1 MMLEVNLLPGAKK
14 AARGGASLDLA
25 GALGNV
31 SARIRDPW
39 LIGAAGAVIVGVATV
54 GVLFTSQQ
62 ASASVLDAKLNTAVR
77 DSTRYANVLAARR
90 KLTAERD
97 SVHRQLQIIRTIDD
111 NRYNWAHI
119 LDEVSRA
126 LPAYTWLTILEQTS
140 KAPLPP
146 GADSTH
152 GGAPLTPAAK
162 DKAKDGKKDKK
173 DAAVADTVNVH
184 PDLTF
189 RIVGQTVDI
198 QALTMFMRQL
208 ESSPFI
214 QKVALTK
221 SEIVVVD
228 NKDVTQFELSATYEV
243 PPAGVVRTSP
253 LVVPVR

>member
-1 MMLEVNLLPGAKK
+1 MMLQINLLPGARKS
-14 AARGGASLDLA
+14 ARGGSASSIVDAFGSA
-25 GALGNV
+25 GQRL
-31 SARIRDPW
+31 RDPW
-39 LIGAAGAVIVGVATV
+39 LVGAATAVVVAMATV
-54 GVLFTSQQ
+54 GLLFTSQQ
-62 ASASVLDAKLNTAVR
+62 ARAAVVNSSLETAVR
-77 DSTRYANVLAARR
+77 DSSRYAKALAART

-146 GADSTH
+146 GADTLKA
-152 GGAPLTPAAK
+152 GAVAATPAAK
-162 DKAKDGKKDKK
+162 AAA
-173 DAAVADTVNVH
+173 DAAQKTAKAADSVNVH

-214 QKVALTK
+214 QKVSLTK

-228 NKDVTQFELSATYEV
+228 NKDVTQFELTAAYEV

>member
-1 MMLEVNLLPGAKK
+1 MMIEVNLLPGAKK
-14 AARGGASLDLA
+14 TSRGGATFDIA
-25 GALGNV
+25 GTLGNI
-31 SARIRDPW
+31 SGRIRDPW
-39 LIGAAGAVIVGVATV
+39 LIGSAAAVIVAVASV
-54 GVLFTSQQ
+54 GVLFSTQQ
-62 ASASVLDAKLNTAVR
+62 ARAGEVDTKLESAVR
-77 DSTRYANVLAARR
+77 DSTRYSRVLDARR

-126 LPAYTWLTILEQTS
+126 LPAYTWLTVLEQTS

-146 GADSTH
+146 GADTTH
-152 GGAPLTPAAK
+152 GVVAPVKAVVAGAAK
-162 DKAKDGKKDKK
+162 DTTKKVRVIPDS
-173 DAAVADTVNVH
+173 VNTR
-184 PDLTF
+184 PDITF

-214 QKVALTK
+214 QRVSLTK
-221 SEIVVVD
+221 SEIVIVD
-228 NKDVTQFELSATYEV
+228 AKDVTQFELTAAFEV